1 MFTIHFSF
9 SPVARRPILAALV
22 VFAATAASP
31 AASDAPDAGK
41 IEFFEKKVRP
51 ILVSHC
57 YQCHSADTK
66 AAGNLRVDD
75 RNGLLM
81 GGDSGAAVT
90 AGDTEHSL
98 LIERV
103 IQENRK
109 GKMPKEGELLT
120 DAEVAD
126 LKQWIADGVAWPREA
141 IPAYIG
147 QKRADYEELKKKHWA
162 WQPLTVPQPP
172 AVADAAWPR
181 GDVDRFLLAGLEAK
195 KLAPVADADR
205 ATLIRRVTFD
215 LTGLPPTPEEI
226 AAFEADKSPDA
237 FARVVDRLLAAPAIW
252 RAVGPPLARRG
263 ALRRIHRPFA
273 QHPVSACL
281 EVSRL
286 RHRCLQSRRAVQTAS
301 CRSKSRATSCLR
313 PTMRNATA
321 NSPPRGSSPW
331 A

>member
-1 MFTIHFSF
+1 MTPLFFQSYPFMFTIHFSF

-237 FARVVDRLLAAPAIW
+237 FARVVDRLLAAPQFGEQWGRHWLDVARYGESTGPSRNIPYPHAW
-252 RAVGPPLARRG
+252 KYRDYVIDAFNRDVPFKPLRAGANRGRPP
-263 ALRRIHRPFA
+263 
-273 QHPVSACL
+273 ACGQ
-281 EVSRL
+281 R
-286 RHRCLQSRRAVQTAS
+286 
-301 CRSKSRATSCLR
+301 
-313 PTMRNATA
+313 
-321 NSPPRGSSPW
+321 
-331 A
+331 